1 MEALSVFDIA
11 DYERVEEALKSLRSS
26 DAFLNAGPAFSAEG
40 PIVRFGWPDW
50 PEDLSRELGERVADL
65 HRRTPLLRPI
75 PPNTEQWNSI
85 IQGWRSD
92 LESAKAIGE
101 AFSSCFPGR
110 ARWVFSRR
118 DSRGKI
124 AATAFVEALGNVALD
139 ITWKG
144 IFAAPTDSVSASDRA
159 ALSDAV
165 ERVSKWA
172 GRRINTILEELRSRL
187 AALYGERFRGLY
199 VFGSYARPD
208 AGIELPESSDL
219 DVALIVSDFDDLY
232 EERDRFGDIV
242 SDLSLEHDLVIY
254 VAPIREADYIAG
266 TTNFTRVISE
276 YAIPVK

>member
-1 MEALSVFDIA
+1 MEDLSAFEMSNYENVEKALRTVRDSQGFLRA
-11 DYERVEEALKSLRSS
+11 DQ
-26 DAFLNAGPAFSAEG
+26 AFSAKG
-40 PIVRFGWPDW
+40 PVVRFAWPDW
-50 PEDLSRELGERVADL
+50 PEELSQRLKKAVNEL
-65 HRRTPLLRPI
+65 HRKTPLLRRI
-75 PPNTEQWNSI
+75 PADTEEWNSVF
-85 IQGWRSD
+85 QGWQSD
-92 LESAKAIGE
+92 AESAKAIGE
-101 AFSSCFPGR
+101 AFSACFPGR
-110 ARWVFSRR
+110 VQWVFSRR
-118 DSRGKI
+118 DRRGRVG
-124 AATAFVEALGNVALD
+124 ATCSVQGLGNVSIDL
-139 ITWKG
+139 TWKSC
-144 IFAAPTDSVSASDRA
+144 FAAPTGSVSAADRA
-159 ALSDAV
+159 TLSDAV